1 MASNYDPNQPG
12 NEQYARPTD
21 QTGYG
26 QPQAGNTQPQ
36 YDYAAAPQG
45 AAVATAR
52 RSNPLPAILLTL
64 LLVAAA
70 GAGAWFFISKGGA
83 LAATTHSK
91 LMPKDTLAFVTYDAK
106 PGGTAEASLA
116 KLRETFEAQD
126 GFKALWAKL
135 NSTASDSST
144 AMPDVAKQCNS
155 NTSLFT
161 KASTV
166 KDLLNG
172 NVTIGFV
179 ADAAKLKQMMSSN
192 STTNAD
198 ACASVKFAND
208 SVFAI
213 VDLDVAKANGS
224 GFLSKLESQTSDLGK
239 ATKDEDY
246 SGNAIYK
253 LTTDEQSYYA
263 TLVGREGIVSA
274 NKELIKKVLDANKD
288 ANLSLDSSA
297 QYKASAAK
305 LPAGRT
311 VTFYLNLGQSVD
323 LLGMGMNSY
332 MVSMASL
339 GATSSSMGNSQAQ
352 LDCMMKQLDSYDGN
366 FMSSFTPRDNGVE
379 IDLVSSIDT
388 SKLPAE
394 MQNMLYVPKA
404 MDSRALFEQA
414 PAGSWVVL
422 GGQDIKGAVQYG
434 LKSLDYQ
441 LKACPGAS
449 TTSMSSDQIKS
460 QLKEATGLDLD
471 EDILSWMDGEY
482 TLYVAPGGSPM
493 LPAQGAFVL
502 SVSNSDK
509 AKAGIAKISALLEK
523 QMAASPDSGIT
534 MSKDGDIYSV
544 PFSSSSPSQ
553 ALFYGLK
560 DGKFYVAVGKSAI
573 DGFGQG
579 DKVTSNA
586 DYKTAFAGLLKP
598 DAGRLYINIGSLR
611 QFAEQVMGSNN
622 SSYNTDFKPLIAP
635 FHAWGLTTQQT
646 DKGSMQ
652 IKMFFNIQK

>member
-21 QTGYG
+21 QSGYG

-52 RSNPLPAILLTL
+52 RGNPMPAILLTL

-70 GAGAWFFISKGGA
+70 GAGAWFFINKGGV

-116 KLRETFEAQD
+116 KLRETFEAQP
-126 GFKALWAKL
+126 GFKTLWAKI
-135 NSTASDSST
+135 NSSASDSSA
-144 AMPDVAKQCNS
+144 AMPDASKQCS
-155 NTSLFT
+155 VSTSLFT
-161 KASTV
+161 KAGTV
-166 KDLLNG
+166 KDLFNG
-172 NVTIGFV
+172 NVTIGVV
-179 ADAAKLKQMMSSN
+179 ADAAKLKQMMGSN

-198 ACASVKFAND
+198 ACASIKFAND

-253 LTTDEQSYYA
+253 LTTDDQSYYA

-274 NKELIKKVLDANKD
+274 NKELIKKVLNANKD

-311 VTFYLNLGQSVD
+311 VTFYLNLGQSID

-332 MVSMASL
+332 MANMASL
-339 GATSSSMGNSQAQ
+339 GTTGSSQAQ
-352 LDCMMKQLDSYDGN
+352 VDCMMKQLDNYDGN

-394 MQNMLYVPKA
+394 MQNMLYTPKA

-460 QLKEATGLDLD
+460 QLKESTGLDLD

-482 TLYVAPGGSPM
+482 ALYVAPGGSISF
-493 LPAQGAFVL
+493 PAQGAFVL
-502 SVSNSDK
+502 SVSDSDK

-523 QMAASPDSGIT
+523 QMAANPDSGIT

-544 PFSSSSPSQ
+544 PFSSGQSSP
-553 ALFYGLK
+553 AMFYGLK
-560 DGKFYVAVGKSAI
+560 DGKFYLAVGKSAI

-598 DAGRLYINIGSLR
+598 DTGRLYVNIGTLR
-611 QFAEQVMGSNN
+611 QFAEAVMGSNN
-622 SSYNTDFKPLIAP
+622 DSYNTNFKPLIAP

-646 DKGSMQ
+646 DKGSQQ